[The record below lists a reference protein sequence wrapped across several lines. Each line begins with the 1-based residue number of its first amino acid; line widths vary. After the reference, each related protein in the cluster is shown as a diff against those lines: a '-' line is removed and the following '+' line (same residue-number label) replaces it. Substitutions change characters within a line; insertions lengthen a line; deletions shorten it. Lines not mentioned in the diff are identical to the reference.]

1 MFLENFK
8 PIFKLL
14 PEVKTPIHRQDF
26 KEKLKWTGIVLV
38 LYYFL
43 TLIPL
48 YGLSTAAVDQFA
60 QLRAVMAGS
69 FGSILTLG
77 IGPIVTASI
86 VLQLLVGA
94 KILNLDLSQHEHKAM
109 FQSTQKLLAIIFT
122 IFEAGVLVFT
132 GSLVAID
139 SSYYPIMLLQLVIG
153 AILILYLDEVVSKW
167 GFGSGVGLFIAAG
180 VAETIIVGT
189 FNFLPASAASTTA
202 SGILPA
208 FIQSIMGGEPNFSVL
223 TPLIATIIVFL
234 IAVYGES
241 MRIEIPISHGRVRGH
256 GRIRGS
262 VGKYPLKFIYA
273 SNMPVI
279 LTSALLVNVSLIA
292 SLFQKIGFPIFGEI
306 SGGRAISGLALW
318 LSTPNSISVLFT
330 NPLRVVFYAIVFL
343 GCCVLFSWLWVEISG
358 SLSAKEV
365 AKQLYNSGIQIPGF
379 RSSKRQLYKIMSKY
393 IPALTVLGGLF
404 VGILAFIADLTGAL
418 GGGTGVL
425 LTVGIVYKLYEEI
438 AQEQLMEMHPML
450 RRFLGND

>member
-1 MFLENFK
+1 MILENFK

-26 KEKLKWTGIVLV
+26 SEKLKWTAIVLV
-38 LYYFL
+38 IYYFL
-43 TLIPL
+43 AQIPL
-48 YGLSTAAVDQFA
+48 YGLSPAAVDQFA

-109 FQSTQKLLAIIFT
+109 FQSTQKLLAILFT
-122 IFEAGVLVFT
+122 IFEAAVLVLT
-132 GSLVAID
+132 GSLVPID
-139 SSYYPIMLLQLVIG
+139 NSFYGIMILQLVIG

-180 VAETIIVGT
+180 VAQTIITGT
-189 FNFLPASAASTTA
+189 FNFLPATAASTTA

-208 FIQSIMGGEPNFSVL
+208 FIQSIIGGVPNFAIL
-223 TPLIATIIVFL
+223 IPLIATIIVFL
-234 IAVYGES
+234 MAVYGES
-241 MRIEIPISHGRVRGH
+241 MRIEIPISHGQVRGH
-256 GRIRGS
+256 GRIRGA

-279 LTSALLVNVSLIA
+279 LTSALLVNI
-292 SLFQKIGFPIFGEI
+292 SLFASVFQKLGFPILGQV
-306 SGGRAISGLALW
+306 SGGRPISGLALW
-318 LSTPNSISVLFT
+318 LTTPNSLSVLFT
-330 NPLRVVFYAIVFL
+330 
-343 GCCVLFSWLWVEISG
+343 
-358 SLSAKEV
+358 
-365 AKQLYNSGIQIPGF
+365 F
-379 RSSKRQLYKIMSKY
+379 RSSKRQLYMIMKKY
-393 IPALTVLGGLF
+393 IPALTILGGLF

-450 RRFLGND
+450 RKVFE